1 MFMTDP
7 LIGFGSSAGGAA
19 PFSVTNSGDF
29 ERSEGDHMTITG
41 LTGEVDKWTCAL
53 WMKRESQ
60 GAGEYHT
67 FLGSTTAGENYI
79 RFDNSDRLY
88 FNNSGSNWRIVST
101 ATYTDTSAFH
111 HYVFH
116 YDSGNAT
123 GGDRMRMWYD
133 GTEITSFDFD
143 TNPTQDADGIIL
155 SSAVNS
161 IGRSDPTNTHYFD
174 GLIAEF
180 YLISDQLLDP
190 SSFIDGTPGNAIEF
204 QGTYGSDD
212 SYLNFSNSGD
222 LGEDQSGNGND
233 WTNSGVSQSD
243 TVPSS

>member
-1 MFMTDP
+1 
-7 LIGFGSSAGGAA
+7 
-19 PFSVTNSGDF
+19 
-29 ERSEGDHMTITG
+29 
-41 LTGEVDKWTCAL
+41 
-53 WMKRESQ
+53 
-60 GAGEYHT
+60 
-67 FLGSTTAGENYI
+67 
-79 RFDNSDRLY
+79 
-88 FNNSGSNWRIVST
+88 
-101 ATYTDTSAFH
+101 
-111 HYVFH
+111 
-116 YDSGNAT
+116 
-123 GGDRMRMWYD
+123 MRMWYD

>member
-1 MFMTDP
+1 MPMF
-7 LIGFGSSAGGAA
+7 SSQWFASPST
-19 PFSVTNSGDF
+19 PFSVDNSGDF

-41 LTGEVDKWTCAL
+41 QSGSVLKWTCAL
-53 WMKRESQ
+53 WMKRESP
-60 GAGEYHT
+60 GASEYQT
-67 FLGSTTAGENYI
+67 FLGSTTAGENFI
-79 RFDNSDRLY
+79 RFDNLDRLY
-88 FNNSGSNWRIVST
+88 FNNTGNNWRIAST

-116 YDSGNAT
+116 YDSANDTA
-123 GGDRMRMWYD
+123 GDRMRMWYD
-133 GTEITSFDFD
+133 GTEVTSFAFD
-143 TNPTQDADGIIL
+143 QEPDEDTASIIL

-180 YLISDQLLDP
+180 YLISEQLLDP

-204 QGTYGSDD
+204 QGTYGDKD

>member
-1 MFMTDP
+1 MFSNNLLM
-7 LIGFGSSAGGAA
+7 AA
-19 PFSVTNSGDF
+19 ASISEPFSVDNSGDF
-29 ERSEGDHMTITG
+29 ERSEGDVMTITG
-41 LTGEVDKWTCAL
+41 QSGNVDKWTCAL
-53 WMKRESQ
+53 WAKRESP
-60 GAGEYHT
+60 GAGEWQT
-67 FLGSTTAGENYI
+67 MLGSTVSGENYA
-79 RFDNSDRLY
+79 RFDNLDQLY
-88 FNNSGSNWRIVST
+88 FNNSGANWRLVSN

-116 YDSGNAT
+116 YDSGNETA
-123 GGDRMRMWYD
+123 GDRMRMWYD
-133 GTEITSFDFD
+133 GTEVTSFRYD
-143 TNPTQDADGIIL
+143 TNPTQDANGIIF
-155 SSAVNS
+155 SSEVNS
-161 IGRSDPTNTHYFD
+161 IGRDSATNTHYFD

-204 QGTYGSDD
+204 QGTYGDKD
-212 SYLNFSNSGD
+212 SYLNFSNSSD